1 MVEKKE
7 PKLRYDQSQDPVD
20 EEKDGDAA
28 KDDEPEPEDEVD
40 LLVDDVLGEDTD
52 PVVDLEASSSS
63 NVRVVAGDLFGKSST
78 HRVVL
83 LPPLVLRQLEKPDG
97 VVAVPGE
104 PPAQELVRQV
114 EL

>member
-1 MVEKKE
+1 MEEKG
-7 PKLRYDQSQDPVD
+7 DQSVA
-20 EEKDGDAA
+20 EVEDGDGT
-28 KDDEPEPEDEVD
+28 EEGVPEPEDEVD

-104 PPAQELVRQV
+104 PPAEELVRQV

>member
-1 MVEKKE
+1 MVEEIE
-7 PKLRYDQSQDPVD
+7 PQLRDDQSKDPVD

-40 LLVDDVLGEDTD
+40 LLVDDVLREDTD
-52 PVVDLEASSSS
+52 PVVDLKSSSSS
-63 NVRVVAGDLFGKSST
+63 NVRVVTGNLFGKSST

-83 LPPLVLRQLEKPDG
+83 LPPLVLGQLEEPDG

-104 PPAQELVRQV
+104 PPAEELVCQV